1 MTPALDLSPNPAR
14 LPNGRFVPGVSGNPA
29 GRPCG
34 SRNKASLLREALEE
48 GEGAVLAR
56 QILDDAR
63 DGDKVALRFC
73 MGRLERAPRG
83 RPVPFELASH
93 EAGNVRLVFNRVTM
107 LLAEGEIT
115 PEEAYW
121 IGRYLALKKALPWHS
136 PSDDAAEGIEEEYEE
151 EEEEEVD
158 EEETATEVLADPS
171 SPSPALAQAELAL
184 PRQAKAALPPRA
196 CGRGTGRGD
205 DACRSAAGQAPAAS
219 FAPPASPAC
228 GGGESGETPPLFFRL
243 AAPRE
248 DAAASGAPADRLYFP
263 GGQAGAAGA
272 EALPG
277 AAG

>member
-1 MTPALDLSPNPAR
+1 MTPALDLSPDPAR

-73 MGRLERAPRG
+73 MARLERAPRG
-83 RPVPFELASH
+83 RPVPFELAWH

-121 IGRYLALKKALPWHS
+121 IGRYLALKKALPWHG
-136 PSDDAAEGIEEEYEE
+136 PSDDAAEGIEEEYED
-151 EEEEEVD
+151 EEEVEEF
-158 EEETATEVLADPS
+158 EEEDTADATASDTEAGQN
-171 SPSPALAQAELAL
+171 SPAVAHAELGLQRQAEA
-184 PRQAKAALPPRA
+184 PLPPRV
-196 CGRGTGRGD
+196 
-205 DACRSAAGQAPAAS
+205 
-219 FAPPASPAC
+219 F
-228 GGGESGETPPLFFRL
+228 GGGEKGMAARDGVDDALGEAPPHSVSL
-243 AAPRE
+243 PEGRE
-248 DAAASGAPADRLYFP
+248 DAAAAAAPADRLYFP
-263 GGQAGAAGA
+263 GGQAGVAGWEAAR
-272 EALPG
+272 G